1 MLTKDKITEIFC
13 IADDFCKE
21 FEKEIE
27 KHSLP
32 TENGSGR
39 RKRAASLSDS
49 EIITILV
56 CFHFG
61 SFRNFKHYYI
71 YFIKEHLKAEF
82 PQAVSYNRFIELE
95 VRVVTPMMLFLKLCA
110 FGQCTGIT
118 YIDSTPIR
126 VCNNKRIKRNKVFK
140 GLAALGK
147 STMGWFYGFKLHL
160 IVNERGELL
169 NFAITKGNID
179 DRNPEMIQN
188 LTKTLFGKLF
198 ADKGYISAT
207 LFEALFC
214 DGIHLVTG
222 IKKNMKNQLMSLK
235 DKVLLRK
242 RSVIETINDELKN
255 IGHAEHSR
263 HRSAHNFI
271 MNLMAWLLAYSFFP
285 KKPSIDI
292 QWEETNQLTLF

>member
-1 MLTKDKITEIFC
+1 MKFSVLQTIF
-13 IADDFCKE
+13 AKNL
-21 FEKEIE
+21 KRNR

-32 TENGSGR
+32 TENGSVR
-39 RKRAASLSDS
+39 RKSVASLSDS

-82 PQAVSYNRFIELE
+82 PKAVSYNRFIELE

-110 FGQCTGIT
+110 FSQCTVIT

-160 IVNERGELL
+160 IVNEREELL

-179 DRNPEMIQN
+179 DRNPEMIQK
-188 LTKTLFGKLF
+188 LTKTLFEKLF

-207 LFEALFC
+207 LFETLFC

-222 IKKNMKNQLMSLK
+222 IKRNMKNQLMSLK

-242 RSVIETINDELKN
+242 RSVIETINDELKI

-263 HRSAHNFI
+263 HRSAYNFI
-271 MNLMAWLLAYSFFP
+271 MYLMACLLAYSFFP
-285 KKPSIDI
+285 KKASIDI
-292 QWEETNQLTLF
+292 QWEETNQLMLF